1 MEPRSLIESVVLGV
15 HRRNGGLATRLDFL
29 LGLLDPSL
37 RLDSMDLAEIV
48 AELERKSGWSPM
60 DNIVRPVTWDEF
72 AIMLEARANT
82 IKRQ

>member
-1 MEPRSLIESVVLGV
+1 
-15 HRRNGGLATRLDFL
+15 
-29 LGLLDPSL
+29 
-37 RLDSMDLAEIV
+37 MDLAEIV

-60 DNIVRPVTWDEF
+60 DNIVRPLTWDEF